1 MSLDQFTKIYLDYM
15 NNFISIQGFAD
26 HYGIT
31 KEEALQIIVVGQT
44 IDELCIDFGHT
55 NR

>member
-1 MSLDQFTKIYLDYM
+1 MSLDQFAKLYIDYF
-15 NNFISIQGFAD
+15 NNFVTVKAFAD

-31 KEEALQIIVVGQT
+31 EDEARKIITLGNNVFN
-44 IDELCIDFGHT
+44 LNIDFGHT

>member
-1 MSLDQFTKIYLDYM
+1 MSLDQFTKIYLDYV

-31 KEEALQIIVVGQT
+31 YEEAETIIKLGHQINYIN
-44 IDELCIDFGHT
+44 IDFGHT